1 MEDENTATE
10 QTERRQDD
18 GDADSLLTASI
29 TEELSSLP
37 PLPSQCCIYRVPD
50 TLRRVNE
57 EAFAPRILSIGPLH
71 HGKESLRQMEG
82 HKWQY
87 LKSLLQRK
95 PGAMVKHTVKA
106 MRQLEARTRACY
118 EEFINFDSDELVRM
132 MLLDGCFII
141 ELFLRNKNKQFRDD
155 DDPIFNRTMVL
166 TDLHRDLVLLENQLP
181 FFVLETLFNLIENT
195 DQDGPSIIQ
204 LTYFFFK
211 FLGLQEVLIVDSQPD
226 VKHLLD
232 LLRLWFVPASP
243 TKSIRSKSRFELIRS
258 VTELHEAGVKF
269 KMATASC
276 LMEMKF
282 INGILEIPPLT
293 IEDTTDSLLGNL
305 IAFEQCCN
313 RCAPRYITDY
323 VILMEYLINSPK
335 DAALLSRHGI
345 IKNLLGDNEGVAS
358 LFKQLGK
365 EVVFNSD
372 KFQFSNLCY
381 EVNEYHK
388 TRWHIW
394 RATLRRDYFN
404 NPWAII
410 SFIGAVLLLFF
421 TLIQT
426 VCSLLSVKKQRA
438 LLVSLPSSTVG

>member
-10 QTERRQDD
+10 EEN
-18 GDADSLLTASI
+18 GNADSLLTASI
-29 TEELSSLP
+29 SKKLRSLP

-57 EAFAPRILSIGPLH
+57 EAFVPRILSIGPIH
-71 HGKESLRQMEG
+71 HGKESLQDMEG

-87 LKSLLQRK
+87 VKSLLQRK
-95 PGAMVKHTVKA
+95 PGVMVGNYVKA
-106 MRQLEARTRACY
+106 MRKLEARARGCY
-118 EEFINFDSDELVRM
+118 AESINCNSDKFVEM

-141 ELFLRNKNKQFRDD
+141 ELFLKNKNKQLRGEG
-155 DDPIFNRTMVL
+155 DPIFSRTMVL
-166 TDLHRDLVLLENQLP
+166 TDLHRDLILLENQLP

-195 DQDGPSIIQ
+195 DQECPSTSVLE
-204 LTYFFFK
+204 LTYVFFK
-211 FLGLQEVLIVDSQPD
+211 FLGLQEVLIGDPQPD

-232 LLRLWFVPASP
+232 LLRLWFVPSSP
-243 TKSIRSKSRFELIRS
+243 TKSNRSKSRFELIRS
-258 VTELHEAGVKF
+258 VKELHEAGVKF
-269 KMATASC
+269 KKGTVSC
-276 LMEMKF
+276 LMDIKF
-282 INGILEIPPLT
+282 TDGVLEIPPLT

-313 RCAPRYITDY
+313 RCTPRYITDY

-335 DAALLSRHGI
+335 DVALLSRYGI
-345 IKNLLGDNEGVAS
+345 IKNLLGDNEGVS
-358 LFKQLGK
+358 HLFKKLGK

-381 EVNEYHK
+381 AANDYHK
-388 TRWHIW
+388 SRWHVW
-394 RATLRRDYFN
+394 KATLRREYFY

-426 VCSLLSVKKQRA
+426 VCSILSLKK
-438 LLVSLPSSTVG
+438 

>member
-1 MEDENTATE
+1 MEDENIASE
-10 QTERRQDD
+10 QSERREAN
-18 GDADSLLTASI
+18 GNADSLLAASI
-29 TEELSSLP
+29 NEKLSSLTS
-37 PLPSQCCIYRVPD
+37 LPSQCCIYRVPD

-57 EAFAPRILSIGPLH
+57 EAFVPRILSIGPVH
-71 HGKESLRQMEG
+71 HGKKRLRDMEG

-87 LKSLLQRK
+87 LKALLQRK
-95 PGAMVKHTVKA
+95 PGTMVERYVKA
-106 MRQLEARTRACY
+106 MRELEARTRGCY
-118 EEFINFDSDELVRM
+118 AEIIKFDSDEFVTM

-141 ELFLRNKNKQFRDD
+141 ELFLKNKNKQLRDE

-166 TDLHRDLVLLENQLP
+166 TDLHRDLILLENQLP

-195 DQDGPSIIQ
+195 DQEGPSTSVLE
-204 LTYFFFK
+204 LTYVFFK
-211 FLGLQEVLIVDSQPD
+211 FLGLQEVLIRDSQPD

-232 LLRLWFVPASP
+232 LLRLWFVPPSS
-243 TKSIRSKSRFELIRS
+243 TKSTSKSKFELIRS

-269 KMATASC
+269 RMGTVSC
-276 LMEMKF
+276 LMEIKF
-282 INGILEIPPLT
+282 INGVLEIPPLT

-313 RCAPRYITDY
+313 RFTPHYITDY

-335 DAALLSRHGI
+335 DVALLSRYGI
-345 IKNLLGDNEGVAS
+345 INNLLGDNEGVS
-358 LFKQLGK
+358 HLFKKLGK

-372 KFQFSNLCY
+372 KFQFSNLCRD
-381 EVNEYHK
+381 VNKYHK

-426 VCSLLSVKKQRA
+426 VCSLLSLKK
-438 LLVSLPSSTVG
+438 GNNK